1 MARSS
6 EIHVEVNGELDAV
19 NDALS
24 AIGESA
30 VNTLDDNVNA
40 DVANIR
46 RILNQFN
53 RRSQTRGWTFNTET
67 TTLLPDIFD
76 QHIPFLD
83 DYLSVLSTG
92 GATVYRNRGGYIYD
106 TSTATDR
113 FTGPI
118 SVELITLI
126 PYGDMPEVFKQY
138 IVALTAQRF
147 NMSFFGDDGIE
158 AALAEQ
164 VMELQIA
171 VMEWDLD
178 YGNHNMLEG
187 DAWVQGRIGR

>member
-53 RRSQTRGWTFNTET
+53 RRSQTRE
-67 TTLLPDIFD
+67 
-76 QHIPFLD
+76 
-83 DYLSVLSTG
+83 
-92 GATVYRNRGGYIYD
+92 
-106 TSTATDR
+106 
-113 FTGPI
+113 
-118 SVELITLI
+118 
-126 PYGDMPEVFKQY
+126 
-138 IVALTAQRF
+138 
-147 NMSFFGDDGIE
+147 
-158 AALAEQ
+158 
-164 VMELQIA
+164 
-171 VMEWDLD
+171 
-178 YGNHNMLEG
+178 
-187 DAWVQGRIGR
+187 IGRAHV

>member
-19 NDALS
+19 NDTLS

-67 TTLLPDIFD
+67 TVLLPDTFD
-76 QHIPFLD
+76 QLIPYLD

-92 GATVYRNRGGYIYD
+92 GATVYRNRGGYVYD
-106 TSTATDR
+106 ISTATDR

-158 AALAEQ
+158 ASLAEQ

-171 VMEWDLD
+171 VMEFELD
-178 YGNHNMLEG
+178 YGNFNMLEG

>member
-19 NDALS
+19 NDTLS

-67 TTLLPDIFD
+67 TVLLPDTFD
-76 QHIPFLD
+76 QLIPYLD
-83 DYLSVLSTG
+83 DYLSVLATG
-92 GATVYRNRGGYIYD
+92 GATVYRNREGYVYD

-158 AALAEQ
+158 ASLAEQ

-171 VMEWDLD
+171 VMEFELD
-178 YGNHNMLEG
+178 YGNFNMLEG